1 MPPDDE
7 GPAGKPRGA
16 FCCSGAWRFGTSGGC
31 LRQIAFERR
40 TSALITLPRA
50 ARQLTLSVALIC
62 LASLPVPA
70 EERPDRVAT
79 LVERTMRPLL
89 AEHDVPGLAVAVTV
103 GGRQRF
109 FSFGIASRE
118 ARQPV
123 NEHTLFE
130 IGSVSK
136 AFTATLGTYAE
147 AQGRLSLGDHPGSF
161 MPQLAGSAIDRASL
175 LNLATYTAG
184 GLPLQFP
191 ATVRNSAAMVDYF
204 RSFRPAA
211 GPGAQRRYSNPSI
224 GLFGHLAA
232 VALGRPFAD
241 LMERDIFPKLGL
253 RDSHIRVPQAAMAR
267 YAMGYNR
274 QNRPT
279 RVSPAVFDA
288 EAYGVKIS
296 AADLIRFVEANI
308 RPDALEPA
316 MRRAVEATQL
326 GHFRV
331 GGMVQGLGWEQ
342 YPWPVALERLQA
354 GNATTM
360 AMDPHAAAAL
370 TPPQRPTEPALFN
383 KTGSTSGFSAYV
395 AFVPQRRIGIV
406 MLANRAMPI
415 PARITAA
422 HAVLEAL
429 AAGAP

>member
-1 MPPDDE
+1 M
-7 GPAGKPRGA
+7 
-16 FCCSGAWRFGTSGGC
+16 
-31 LRQIAFERR
+31 QIVSTRR
-40 TSALITLPRA
+40 ESALITLPRA
-50 ARQLTLSVALIC
+50 ARQFALPVAILC
-62 LASLPVPA
+62 LASLPVRA
-70 EERPDRVAT
+70 QERPDRIAA
-79 LVERTMRPLL
+79 LVEGTMRPLL
-89 AEHDVPGLAVAVTV
+89 AEHDIPGLAVAVTA
-103 GGRQRF
+103 GGRQQF
-109 FSFGIASRE
+109 FGFGIASRE

-136 AFTATLGTYAE
+136 AFTATLGAYAE
-147 AQGRLSLGDHPGSF
+147 AQGRLSLGDRPSRF
-161 MPQLAGSAIDRASL
+161 MPQLAGSAIDKASL
-175 LNLATYTAG
+175 LHLATYTAG
-184 GLPLQFP
+184 GLPLQLP
-191 ATVRNSAAMVDYF
+191 ATVRNSATMVDYF
-204 RSFRPAA
+204 RAFRPAA
-211 GPGAQRRYSNPSI
+211 APGVQRRYSNPSI

-232 VALGRPFAD
+232 AAMGRSFAD
-241 LMERDIFPKLGL
+241 LMERDVFPKLGL

-288 EAYGVKIS
+288 EAYGVKTS

-308 RPDALEPA
+308 GPDALEPA
-316 MRRAVEATQL
+316 MRRAVAATQA

-331 GGMVQGLGWEQ
+331 GEMVQGLGWEQ

-360 AMDPHAAAAL
+360 AMDPHAATAL
-370 TPPQRPTEPALFN
+370 TPPQRPAGPVLFN

-395 AFVPQRRIGIV
+395 AFVPQKRIGIV
-406 MLANRAMPI
+406 ILANRAVPI
-415 PARITAA
+415 PARIAAA

-429 AAGAP
+429 ATVAP